1 MSIKD
6 RARETAHE
14 LEDQAEDV
22 REQAVFAAQ
31 MGRLAADRRAQGSQ
45 NLVGLFIGLM
55 IAAIVA
61 VEVFIPVILDASAN
75 SNVSGTTGRILDLL
89 PLFAVLLLLIALA
102 GPVMGR
108 VRN

>member
-1 MSIKD
+1 MSITQ
-6 RARETAHE
+6 RTREAAGD
-14 LEDQAEDV
+14 LADSAEDV
-22 REQAVFAAQ
+22 SEGAANAAE
-31 MGRLAADRRAQGSQ
+31 MGRLAANDRAQAGGQ

-55 IAAIVA
+55 IASIVA

-108 VRN
+108 VR